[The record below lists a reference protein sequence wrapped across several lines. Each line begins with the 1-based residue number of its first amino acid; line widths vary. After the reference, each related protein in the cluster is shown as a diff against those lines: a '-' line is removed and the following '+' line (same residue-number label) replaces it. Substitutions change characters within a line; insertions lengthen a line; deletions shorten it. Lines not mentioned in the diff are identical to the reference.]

1 MKELIEDKE
10 DKDQF
15 AKAMNEVEI
24 MKALR
29 HRNIIGYIDSFLEN
43 NHFYIIMPIAG
54 KY

>member
-1 MKELIEDKE
+1 MKELLEDEKDKE
-10 DKDQF
+10 LF
-15 AKAMNEVEI
+15 TEAMNEVEI

-29 HRNIIGYIDSFLEN
+29 HRNIIGYIDSFIEN